1 MPWERL
7 EDRKAYRAIS
17 GDLRRTAVVDPEGQV
32 VQKEEGLVLMNWH
45 DIYGKLLNTLIMLD
59 GICKLYSIVNFGKL

>member
-45 DIYGKLLNTLIMLD
+45 DIYGKLLNTQE
-59 GICKLYSIVNFGKL
+59 